1 MSASGRITLKDVAAA
16 CGVSRSTAGFVL
28 ANDPRQK
35 ISAQTRERVHQA
47 ARELGYVTHGVAR
60 ALREGSSRV
69 VVLEIDWG
77 YEGNYSRSY
86 IRGLSDELGDHHY
99 DLLVRHGPGSP
110 LATQRIL
117 EAIAPRAMLRFA
129 EPYLTGRDLEDGG
142 GGWADGL
149 ASHIALQLG
158 YLLDR
163 GHERIALALPD
174 THSPLSDARRRLTS
188 QHAATLGV
196 VEPVCFEIPPTR
208 DGAAE
213 AVARLR
219 QEHPGVTAIAGFID
233 DIALRAV
240 AALRDLGLRVPDD
253 VAVIGFDDTDYGALA
268 IPALTSIRVD
278 AEAHGRLVARRA
290 LGLGEGGLLPTPARV
305 VVRESA

>member
-1 MSASGRITLKDVAAA
+1 MSASGRVTLKDVAAA

-28 ANDPRQK
+28 ANDLRQN
-35 ISAQTRERVHQA
+35 SPETRERVHQA

-86 IRGLSDELGDHHY
+86 IRGLSDELGAHGH
-99 DLLVRHGPGSP
+99 DLLVRHGPVSP
-110 LATQRIL
+110 QATQRL
-117 EAIAPRAMLRFA
+117 LDAIAPRAMLRFA
-129 EPYLTGRDLEDGG
+129 EPYMTGRDLEDGG
-142 GGWADGL
+142 GGWVDGL
-149 ASHIALQLG
+149 AAHVALQLG
-158 YLLDR
+158 YLVDR
-163 GHERIALALPD
+163 GHSRIALALPS
-174 THSPLSDARRRLTS
+174 THSPLSDARLRLTS

-196 VEPVCFEIPPTR
+196 PEPVCFDIPPTR
-208 DGAAE
+208 DAAV
-213 AVARLR
+213 AALARLR
-219 QEHPGVTAIAGFID
+219 REHPAVTAIAAFND

-240 AALRDLGLRVPDD
+240 TALRDLGLSVPGD

-268 IPALTSIRVD
+268 TPALSSIHVD

-290 LGLGEGGLLPTPARV
+290 LGLGEGGLAPVPAWV